1 MMWFFR
7 ELSAFLGLLL
17 VLPAQA
23 ANGRRGVRPRGD
35 RLAPASRS
43 ALTLRASAA
52 AGVKPRVTVRCEE
65 GSMSVAVPLDL
76 FGTGYLVDA
85 RHLRLGSCSFSRV
98 EPRNGT
104 LLFRTPLHQCGASWT
119 LDVDYLIYKTSLYYL
134 PTVEQTI
141 VRSNPVTIPIECHY
155 PRKGNVSGG
164 AIEPTWVPF
173 SSTRV
178 GYNSLNFFLALMT
191 ENWAE
196 KRDSNVY
203 YLGDEIHIE
212 ASVVTLNHVPL
223 KLFIDRCVA
232 TIGSEWS
239 SNASYTIIDHNG
251 CLLDSKTGYS
261 TSSFVS
267 PRAKPDTIR
276 FVVDAFRF
284 YQNPSSLIFITCHLR
299 VSALQ
304 QQPNPLNKACWFQRS
319 SRSWSLVNESW
330 VAPMGES
337 DGQAICHCC
346 NTGRCGLRPWGMRRY
361 LREAEASQEA
371 WEADSTLGPLVI
383 VDPNSF
389 GAAKLVSSDGH
400 LLVGLALLGA
410 LMIPVAGF
418 AVMATYRKHT

>member
-191 ENWAE
+191 GTNSCLGPEWILIEIWVIQSYPFLSEDENWAE
-196 KRDSNVY
+196 KQDSNVY

-284 YQNPSSLIFITCHLR
+284 YQNPSSLKLLKKHGKQIQHLD
-299 VSALQ
+299 
-304 QQPNPLNKACWFQRS
+304 P
-319 SRSWSLVNESW
+319 WSLWILTVLELPS
-330 VAPMGES
+330 
-337 DGQAICHCC
+337 
-346 NTGRCGLRPWGMRRY
+346 LY
-361 LREAEASQEA
+361 LQV
-371 WEADSTLGPLVI
+371 G
-383 VDPNSF
+383 
-389 GAAKLVSSDGH
+389 
-400 LLVGLALLGA
+400 GLAEKHQVVSGKNIVIYHCKLHLV
-410 LMIPVAGF
+410 PVTLTVLSRGN
-418 AVMATYRKHT
+418 VN